1 MDVLLRAT
9 SHVTVLQSTI
19 PAALGLPP
27 LPFANAAEGI
37 VVKPLKALIVE
48 TATGPLRPALKKK
61 TPRFAEDRRFHEA
74 EKWAPRYTAPAFG
87 NLELL
92 MWEAYNL
99 VTENRLHSAVS
110 KLGHVGRGDGR
121 RAQLLFRLLVDDV
134 LEQLAADHKQ
144 PLSTLSAHQRDRLV
158 DSIRGEVRALLK
170 THAVHETRIARA

>member
-1 MDVLLRAT
+1 
-9 SHVTVLQSTI
+9 
-19 PAALGLPP
+19 
-27 LPFANAAEGI
+27 
-37 VVKPLKALIVE
+37 
-48 TATGPLRPALKKK
+48 
-61 TPRFAEDRRFHEA
+61 
-74 EKWAPRYTAPAFG
+74 
-87 NLELL
+87 

-170 THAVHETRIARA
+170 THAVHETEILIGVVDVYDLDHLRAPDAQDVRGAMPDPLRAVA